1 MDLILALATVIGAL
15 IVPMEI
21 THRRTRS
28 LPRLTQLE
36 RFGIRQ
42 WW

>member
-15 IVPMEI
+15 IVPMEL
-21 THRRTRS
+21 THRRTRE
-28 LPRLTQLE
+28 LPRPTQLE
-36 RFGIRQ
+36 RPGVPQ

>member
-21 THRRTRS
+21 PPRRTRS
-28 LPRLTQLE
+28 VPRLTQLE
-36 RFGIRQ
+36 RCGIRQ